1 MKSEKLITNS
11 TPPKGGWEVSLPLKG
26 AGGSLLL
33 IIMCL
38 LPLCVS
44 AQKKEN
50 ANSAISR
57 NLELFNDIYKQLDLF
72 YVDSL
77 NADTVIGWGI
87 RSMLQQVDPFTD
99 YYPDDDE
106 DLRQM
111 ATGKYAGIGS
121 VIRYHR
127 KEQRAVISE
136 PYEGTPS
143 QLAGIQAGDVI
154 LSIDGKDV
162 KGMGTP
168 KVSSM
173 LRGEAG
179 TTFEL
184 KVRRGQEEKSFLIT
198 RQMIQLPQ
206 VPYAGMLR
214 DGHTGYIFL
223 TGFTEG
229 ACREVREALEE
240 VRRQGAQ
247 RLVFDLRGNPGGAV
261 NEAVDIA
268 NLFLPKGKKVVY
280 TKGKMIQT
288 NREYYTAVEPV
299 DSIMPVVV
307 LVDGG
312 SASASEIVAGALQDF
327 DRAVIMGARTYGKGL
342 VQMMREV
349 PYHGTLKLTTSRY
362 YIPSGR
368 CIQAY
373 DYRHLNADGSAGIV
387 PDSLTKLFHTAGGRE
402 VRDGGG
408 IKPDVEVK
416 PDSLPTMISELVVSD
431 EFFDYVTHYCHTHPT
446 IPPVGEFRLS
456 DEDYA
461 AFADSIQAS
470 GFEAGKPAKDVLKVL
485 RDVIKREGYQE
496 ATKAELDALE
506 SKLTYDVRAD
516 LLRFRKEV
524 EPYLLDEIMSRYYYQ
539 KGSVQQQLI
548 DDPCIERALQ
558 VLDSS
563 SDYNAILG
571 K

>member
-1 MKSEKLITNS
+1 MKGIKTRRFLF
-11 TPPKGGWEVSLPLKG
+11 LPLRG
-26 AGGSLLL
+26 AGGALLY
-33 IIMCL
+33 IIMCM
-38 LPLCVS
+38 LPLCAA
-44 AQKKEN
+44 AQKKGN

-87 RSMLQQVDPFTD
+87 RSMLRQVDPFTD
-99 YYPDDDE
+99 YYPDDDD

-127 KEQRAVISE
+127 KEQRCVISE

-143 QLAGIQAGDVI
+143 QLAGVRAGDVI

-162 KGMGTP
+162 KGMLTP

-184 KVRRGQEEKSFLIT
+184 KVRRGEEEKSFLIT
-198 RQMIQLPQ
+198 RQMIQLPE
-206 VPYAGMLR
+206 VPYYGMLG
-214 DGHTGYIFL
+214 DGQTGYIYL

-229 ACREVREALEE
+229 ACREVRNALNDL
-240 VRRQGAQ
+240 RRQGARQ
-247 RLVFDLRGNPGGAV
+247 LVFDLRGNPGGAI

-280 TKGKMIQT
+280 TRGKMTRT
-288 NREYYTAVEPV
+288 NREYYTATEPM
-299 DSIMPVVV
+299 DSVMPLVV
-307 LVDGG
+307 LVDGA
-312 SASASEIVAGALQDF
+312 SASASEIVSGALQDF
-327 DRAVIMGARTYGKGL
+327 DRAVIMGTRTYGKGL
-342 VQMMREV
+342 VQMIREV
-349 PYHGTLKLTTSRY
+349 PYHGSLKITSSRY

-373 DYRHLNADGSAGIV
+373 DYRHLNADGSAGTV
-387 PDSLTKLFHTAGGRE
+387 PDSLTHVFHTAGGRE

-416 PDSLPTMISELVVSD
+416 PDSLPSMIYELVGSD
-431 EFFDYVTHYCHTHPT
+431 EFFDYVTSYCHAHPT
-446 IPPVGEFRLS
+446 IPPIGEFRLS

-470 GFEAGKPAKDVLKVL
+470 GFEAGKPCHEVLNVL
-485 RDVIKREGYQE
+485 RDVVRREGYQE
-496 ATKAELDALE
+496 AVQAELDALE
-506 SKLTYDVRAD
+506 VKLRSDVRAD
-516 LLRFRKEV
+516 LMRFRKEV
-524 EPYLLDEIMSRYYYQ
+524 EPYIMDEIAHRYYYQ
-539 KGSVQQQLI
+539 RGGVQQQLI

-558 VLDSS
+558 VL
-563 SDYNAILG
+563 SDKDEYKKILG

>member
-1 MKSEKLITNS
+1 MNKILF
-11 TPPKGGWEVSLPLKG
+11 
-26 AGGSLLL
+26 

-38 LPLCVS
+38 LPLCVA

-50 ANSAISR
+50 TNSAISR

-99 YYPDDDE
+99 YFPEDDE

-121 VIRYHR
+121 IIRYHR

-143 QLAGIQAGDVI
+143 QLAGVQAGDVI

-184 KVRRGQEEKSFLIT
+184 KVRRGLEEKSFLIT
-198 RQMIQLPQ
+198 RQMIQIPQ
-206 VPYAGMLR
+206 VPYAGMLS
-214 DGHTGYIFL
+214 DGETGYIFL

-240 VRRQGAQ
+240 VIRQGAK

-280 TKGKMIQT
+280 TKGKMTRT
-288 NREYYTAVEPV
+288 NREYYTATEPV
-299 DSIMPVVV
+299 DSIMPLVV

-312 SASASEIVAGALQDF
+312 SASASEIVSGALQDF
-327 DRAVIMGARTYGKGL
+327 DRAVIMGTRTYGKGL

-349 PYHGTLKLTTSRY
+349 PYHGTLKITTSRY

-387 PDSLTKLFHTAGGRE
+387 PDSLTKVFKTAGGRE

-408 IKPDVEVK
+408 IKPDIEVK

-431 EFFDYVTHYCHTHPT
+431 EFFDYVTHYCYEHPT

-456 DEDYA
+456 EEEYA
-461 AFADSIQAS
+461 AFADSIGAS

-506 SKLTYDVRAD
+506 AKLTYDVRAD

-524 EPYLLDEIMSRYYYQ
+524 EPYLCDEIVHRYYFQ
-539 KGSVQQQLI
+539 RGGVQQQLI
-548 DDPCIERALQ
+548 DDPCIEKALEILSFEDEYKK
-558 VLDSS
+558 VLTP
-563 SDYNAILG
+563 
-571 K
+571 

>member
-1 MKSEKLITNS
+1 MKGIKTRRFLF
-11 TPPKGGWEVSLPLKG
+11 LPLRG
-26 AGGSLLL
+26 VGGTLLY
-33 IIMCL
+33 IIMCM
-38 LPLCVS
+38 LPLCAA

-162 KGMGTP
+162 KGMLTP

-184 KVRRGQEEKSFLIT
+184 KVRRGEEEKSFLIT
-198 RQMIQLPQ
+198 RQTIQLPQ
-206 VPYAGMLR
+206 VPYFGMLG
-214 DGHTGYIFL
+214 DGQTGYIYL

-229 ACREVREALEE
+229 ACREVRDALDDL
-240 VRRQGAQ
+240 RRQGAN

-280 TKGKMIQT
+280 TRGKMSRT
-288 NREYYTAVEPV
+288 NREYYTATEPV
-299 DSIMPVVV
+299 DSMMPLVV
-307 LVDGG
+307 LVDGA
-312 SASASEIVAGALQDF
+312 SASASEIVSGALQDF

-349 PYHGTLKLTTSRY
+349 PYHGTLKITTSRY

-373 DYRHLNADGSAGIV
+373 DYRHLNADGSAGTV
-387 PDSLTKLFHTAGGRE
+387 PDSLTHLFHTAGGRE

-416 PDSLPTMISELVVSD
+416 PDSLPTMIYELVGSD
-431 EFFDYVTHYCHTHPT
+431 EFFDYVTSYCHAHPT
-446 IPPVGEFRLS
+446 LPPIGQFRLS

-470 GFEAGKPAKDVLKVL
+470 GFEAGKPCREVLGVL
-485 RDVIKREGYQE
+485 RDVVRREGYQE
-496 ATKAELDALE
+496 AVQAELNALE
-506 SKLTYDVRAD
+506 EKLKSDIRAD
-516 LLRFRKEV
+516 LMRFRREV
-524 EPYLLDEIMSRYYYQ
+524 EPYIMDELAHRYYYQ
-539 KGSVQQQLI
+539 RGGVQQQLI

-558 VLDSS
+558 VLSNES
-563 SDYNAILG
+563 EYNNILE

>member
-1 MKSEKLITNS
+1 MKTRFIYI
-11 TPPKGGWEVSLPLKG
+11 
-26 AGGSLLL
+26 LL
-33 IIMCL
+33 CL
-38 LPLCVS
+38 LPLCVA

-50 ANSAISR
+50 TNSAISR

-99 YYPDDDE
+99 YFPEDDE

-121 VIRYHR
+121 IIRYHR
-127 KEQRAVISE
+127 KDQRAVISE

-143 QLAGIQAGDVI
+143 QLAGVQAGDVI

-184 KVRRGQEEKSFLIT
+184 KVRRGLEEKSFLIT
-198 RQMIQLPQ
+198 RQMIQIPQ
-206 VPYAGMLR
+206 VPYAGMLS
-214 DGHTGYIFL
+214 DGETGYIFL

-229 ACREVREALEE
+229 ACREVREALVE
-240 VRRQGAQ
+240 VIRQGAK

-280 TKGKMIQT
+280 TKGKMTRT
-288 NREYYTAVEPV
+288 NREYYTATEPV
-299 DSIMPVVV
+299 DSIMPLVV

-312 SASASEIVAGALQDF
+312 SASASEIVSGALQDF
-327 DRAVIMGARTYGKGL
+327 DRAVIMGTRTYGKGL

-349 PYHGTLKLTTSRY
+349 PYHGTLKITTSRY

-387 PDSLTKLFHTAGGRE
+387 PDSLTKVFKTAGGRE

-408 IKPDVEVK
+408 IKPDIEVK

-431 EFFDYVTHYCHTHPT
+431 EFFDYVTHYCYEHPT

-456 DEDYA
+456 EEDYA
-461 AFADSIQAS
+461 AFADSIGAS

-506 SKLTYDVRAD
+506 AKLTYDVRAD

-524 EPYLLDEIMSRYYYQ
+524 EPYLCDEIVHRYYFQ
-539 KGSVQQQLI
+539 RGGVQQQLI
-548 DDPCIERALQ
+548 DDPCIEKALEILSSEDEYKK
-558 VLDSS
+558 VLTP
-563 SDYNAILG
+563 
-571 K
+571 

>member
-1 MKSEKLITNS
+1 
-11 TPPKGGWEVSLPLKG
+11 
-26 AGGSLLL
+26 
-33 IIMCL
+33 MCL
-38 LPLCVS
+38 LPLTLA

-50 ANSAISR
+50 PNSAISR

-77 NADTVIGWGI
+77 NADSVIGRGI
-87 RSMLQQVDPFTD
+87 RLMLQQIDPFTD
-99 YYPDDDE
+99 YFPEDDE

-143 QLAGIQAGDVI
+143 QLAGVKAGDVI

-162 KGMGTP
+162 KGMLTP

-184 KVRRGQEEKSFLIT
+184 KVRRGDEEKSFLIT
-198 RQMIQLPQ
+198 RQTIQLPQ
-206 VPYAGMLR
+206 VPYAGMLS
-214 DGHTGYIFL
+214 DGQTGYIYL
-223 TGFTEG
+223 TGFTDG
-229 ACREVREALEE
+229 ACREVRNALDD
-240 VRRQGAQ
+240 VRRQGAK

-280 TKGKMIQT
+280 TRGKMKRT
-288 NREYYTAVEPV
+288 DREYYTATEPV
-299 DSIMPVVV
+299 DSMMPLVV

-312 SASASEIVAGALQDF
+312 SASSSEIVAGALQDF
-327 DRAVIMGARTYGKGL
+327 DRAVIMGTKTYGKGL
-342 VQMMREV
+342 IQMVREV
-349 PYHGTLKLTTSRY
+349 PYRGSLKVTTSRY

-373 DYRHLNADGSAGIV
+373 DYRRLNADGSVGTI
-387 PDSLTKLFHTAGGRE
+387 PDSLTNIFHTAAGRE

-416 PDSLPTMISELVVSD
+416 PDSLPTMIYELVQSD
-431 EFFDYVTHYCHTHPT
+431 EFFDYVTHFCRTHPT
-446 IPPVGEFRLS
+446 IAPIGEFRFT

-461 AFADSIQAS
+461 AFADSIQSS
-470 GFEAGKPAKDVLKVL
+470 GFEAGKPAKQVLQVL

-496 ATKAELDALE
+496 ATSAELDALE
-506 SKLTYDVRAD
+506 AKLTYDVRAD
-516 LLRFRKEV
+516 LMRFRKEV
-524 EPYLLDEIMSRYYYQ
+524 EPFLCDELAHRYYYQ
-539 KGSVQQQLI
+539 KGGVQQQLVG
-548 DDPCIERALQ
+548 DPCVERALQ
-558 VLDSS
+558 VLSS
-563 SDYNAILG
+563 SDEYKKILTPPADSSVE
-571 K
+571 KKKSKKKKK

>member
-1 MKSEKLITNS
+1 ML
-11 TPPKGGWEVSLPLKG
+11 SLS
-26 AGGSLLL
+26 AT
-33 IIMCL
+33 
-38 LPLCVS
+38 

-50 ANSAISR
+50 PNSAISR

-99 YYPDDDE
+99 YFPDDDE
-106 DLRQM
+106 DLLQM

-143 QLAGIQAGDVI
+143 QLAGIQAGDII

-162 KGMGTP
+162 KGMLTP

-184 KVRRGQEEKSFLIT
+184 KVRRGQEQKSFLIT

-206 VPYAGMLR
+206 VPYSGMLS
-214 DGHTGYIFL
+214 DGKTGYIFL

-229 ACREVREALEE
+229 ACREVREALDD
-240 VRRQGAQ
+240 VLRQGAT

-280 TKGKMIQT
+280 TKGKMTRT
-288 NREYYTAVEPV
+288 NREYYTATEPV
-299 DSIMPVVV
+299 DSVMPLVV

-312 SASASEIVAGALQDF
+312 SASASEIVSGALQDF
-327 DRAVIMGARTYGKGL
+327 DRAVIMGTRTYGKGL
-342 VQMMREV
+342 VQMIREV
-349 PYHGTLKLTTSRY
+349 PYHGTLKMTTSRY

-387 PDSLTKLFHTAGGRE
+387 PDSLTRVFHTAGGRE

-416 PDSLPTMISELVVSD
+416 PDSLPTMIYELVASD
-431 EFFDYVTHYCHTHPT
+431 EFFDYVTHYCHKHPT

-456 DEDYA
+456 DEDYT
-461 AFADSIQAS
+461 AFVDSIQQG
-470 GFEAGKPAKDVLKVL
+470 GFEAGKPAKELLKVL

-496 ATKAELDALE
+496 ATKSELDALE
-506 SKLTYDVRAD
+506 AKLTYDVRSD

-524 EPYLLDEIMSRYYYQ
+524 EPYLLDEIVHRYYYQ
-539 KGSVQQQLI
+539 KGGVQQQLI

-558 VLDSS
+558 VFNSEEYESLLQTSPKKG
-563 SDYNAILG
+563 A
-571 K
+571 

>member
-1 MKSEKLITNS
+1 MKGIKTRRFLF
-11 TPPKGGWEVSLPLKG
+11 LPLRG
-26 AGGSLLL
+26 AGGTLLY
-33 IIMCL
+33 IIMCM
-38 LPLCVS
+38 LPLCAA

-162 KGMGTP
+162 KGMLTP

-184 KVRRGQEEKSFLIT
+184 KVRRGEEEKSFLIT
-198 RQMIQLPQ
+198 RQTIQLPQ
-206 VPYAGMLR
+206 VPYFGMLG
-214 DGHTGYIFL
+214 DGQTGYIYL

-229 ACREVREALEE
+229 ACREVRDALDDL
-240 VRRQGAQ
+240 RRQGAN

-280 TKGKMIQT
+280 TRGKMSRT
-288 NREYYTAVEPV
+288 NREYYTATEPV
-299 DSIMPVVV
+299 DSMMPLVV
-307 LVDGG
+307 LVDGA
-312 SASASEIVAGALQDF
+312 SASASEIVSGALQDF

-349 PYHGTLKLTTSRY
+349 PYHGTLKITTSRY

-373 DYRHLNADGSAGIV
+373 DYRHLNADGSAGTV
-387 PDSLTKLFHTAGGRE
+387 PDSLTHLFHTAGGRE

-416 PDSLPTMISELVVSD
+416 PDSLPTMIYELVGSD
-431 EFFDYVTHYCHTHPT
+431 EFFDYVTSYCYAHPT
-446 IPPVGEFRLS
+446 LPPIGQFRLS

-470 GFEAGKPAKDVLKVL
+470 GFEAGKPCREVLGVL
-485 RDVIKREGYQE
+485 RDVVRREGYQE
-496 ATKAELDALE
+496 AVQAELNALE
-506 SKLTYDVRAD
+506 EKLKSDIRAD
-516 LLRFRKEV
+516 LMRFRREV
-524 EPYLLDEIMSRYYYQ
+524 EPYIMDELAHRYYYQ
-539 KGSVQQQLI
+539 RGGVQQQLI

-558 VLDSS
+558 VLSNES
-563 SDYNAILG
+563 EYNNRLE

>member
-1 MKSEKLITNS
+1 
-11 TPPKGGWEVSLPLKG
+11 
-26 AGGSLLL
+26 
-33 IIMCL
+33 MCL
-38 LPLCVS
+38 LTFSLA

-50 ANSAISR
+50 SNSAISR

-87 RSMLQQVDPFTD
+87 RAMLQQVDPFTD
-99 YYPDDDE
+99 YFPEDNED

-127 KEQRAVISE
+127 KEQRTVISE

-143 QLAGIQAGDVI
+143 QLAGVKAGDVI

-162 KGMGTP
+162 KGMLTP

-184 KVRRGQEEKSFLIT
+184 KVRRADEEKSFLIT
-198 RQMIQLPQ
+198 RQVIQLPQ
-206 VPYAGMLR
+206 VPYAGMLN
-214 DGHTGYIFL
+214 DGQTGYIYL

-229 ACREVREALEE
+229 ACREVREAYSQL
-240 VRRQGAQ
+240 RRDGAK
-247 RLVFDLRGNPGGAV
+247 RLVLDLRGNPGGAV

-280 TKGKMIQT
+280 TKGKMTRT
-288 NREYYTAVEPV
+288 NREYYTATEPV
-299 DSIMPVVV
+299 DSVMPLVI
-307 LVDGG
+307 LVDGT

-327 DRAVIMGARTYGKGL
+327 DRAVVMGTRTYGKGM

-349 PYHGTLKLTTSRY
+349 PYRGVLKLTTSRY

-373 DYRHLNADGSAGIV
+373 DYRHLNPDGSAGTV
-387 PDSLTKLFHTAGGRE
+387 PDSLTNVFYTAGGRE

-408 IKPDVEVK
+408 IKPDIVVK
-416 PDSLPTMISELVVSD
+416 PDSLPSMIYELAQSD
-431 EFFDYVTHYCHTHPT
+431 EFFDYVTHFCRKHET

-456 DEDYA
+456 DEEYA
-461 AFADSIQAS
+461 AFADSIQTS
-470 GFEAGKPAKDVLKVL
+470 GFEAGKPAKQVLQVL
-485 RDVIKREGYQE
+485 RDVIKREGYQN
-496 ATKAELDALE
+496 ATSAELDALE
-506 SKLTYDVRAD
+506 AKLTYDVRSD
-516 LLRFRKEV
+516 LMRFRKEV
-524 EPYLLDEIMSRYYYQ
+524 EPILYDEIAHRYYYQ
-539 KGSVQQQLI
+539 RGGVQQQLVG
-548 DDPCIERALQ
+548 DPCVERALQ
-558 VLDSS
+558 VLS
-563 SDYNAILG
+563 SDVEYKSILG

>member
-1 MKSEKLITNS
+1 MDMKKVYIY
-11 TPPKGGWEVSLPLKG
+11 
-26 AGGSLLL
+26 

-38 LPLCVS
+38 LPLALA

-50 ANSAISR
+50 SNSAISR

-77 NADTVIGWGI
+77 NADSVIGRGI
-87 RSMLQQVDPFTD
+87 RLMLQQIDPFTD
-99 YYPDDDE
+99 YYPEDDE

-143 QLAGIQAGDVI
+143 QLAGVKAGDVI

-162 KGMGTP
+162 KGMLTP

-184 KVRRGQEEKSFLIT
+184 KVRRGEEEKSFLIT
-198 RQMIQLPQ
+198 RQTIQLPQ
-206 VPYAGMLR
+206 VPYFGMLS
-214 DGHTGYIFL
+214 DGQTGYIYL
-223 TGFTEG
+223 TGFTDG
-229 ACREVREALEE
+229 ACREVRNALDD
-240 VRRQGAQ
+240 VRQQGAK
-247 RLVFDLRGNPGGAV
+247 RLVLDLRGNPGGAV

-280 TKGKMIQT
+280 TRGKMKRT
-288 NREYYTAVEPV
+288 DREYYTATEPV
-299 DSIMPVVV
+299 DSLMPLIV

-312 SASASEIVAGALQDF
+312 SASSSEIVAGALQDF
-327 DRAVIMGARTYGKGL
+327 DRAVIMGAKTYGKGL
-342 VQMMREV
+342 IQMVREV
-349 PYHGTLKLTTSRY
+349 PYRGSLKVTTSRY

-373 DYRHLNADGSAGIV
+373 DYRRLNPDGSVGTI
-387 PDSLTKLFHTAGGRE
+387 PDSLTNVFHTAAGRE

-408 IKPDVEVK
+408 IKPDVEIK
-416 PDSLPTMISELVVSD
+416 PDSLPTMIYELVQSD
-431 EFFDYVTHYCHTHPT
+431 EFFDYVTHFCRTHPT
-446 IPPVGEFRLS
+446 IAPVGEFRFS

-461 AFADSIQAS
+461 AFVDSIQSS
-470 GFEAGKPAKDVLKVL
+470 GFEAGKPAKQVLQVL

-496 ATKAELDALE
+496 ATSAELDALE
-506 SKLTYDVRAD
+506 AKLAYDIRAD
-516 LLRFRKEV
+516 LMRFRKEI
-524 EPYLLDEIMSRYYYQ
+524 EPFLCDELAHRYYFQ
-539 KGSVQQQLI
+539 KGGVQQQLI
-548 DDPCIERALQ
+548 GDPCVERALQ
-558 VLDSS
+558 VLSS
-563 SDYNAILG
+563 PDEYKKILTPAA
-571 K
+571 KPSVDKKKSKKKKK

>member
-1 MKSEKLITNS
+1 MK
-11 TPPKGGWEVSLPLKG
+11 
-26 AGGSLLL
+26 SLLL
-33 IIMCL
+33 LIMCV
-38 LPLCVS
+38 LPLGLA
-44 AQKKEN
+44 AQKKGN

-87 RSMLQQVDPFTD
+87 RSMLRQVDPFTD
-99 YYPDDDE
+99 YYPDDDD

-127 KEQRAVISE
+127 KEQRCVISE

-143 QLAGIQAGDVI
+143 QQAGVRAGDVI

-162 KGMGTP
+162 KGMLTP

-184 KVRRGQEEKSFLIT
+184 KVRRGEEEKSFLIT
-198 RQMIQLPQ
+198 RQMIQLPE
-206 VPYAGMLR
+206 VPYYGMLG
-214 DGHTGYIFL
+214 DGQTGYIYL

-229 ACREVREALEE
+229 ACREVRNALNDL
-240 VRRQGAQ
+240 RRQGARQ
-247 RLVFDLRGNPGGAV
+247 LVFDLRGNPGGAI

-280 TKGKMIQT
+280 TRGKMTRT
-288 NREYYTAVEPV
+288 NREYYTATEPM
-299 DSIMPVVV
+299 DSVMPLVV
-307 LVDGG
+307 LVDGA
-312 SASASEIVAGALQDF
+312 SASASEIVSGALQDF
-327 DRAVIMGARTYGKGL
+327 DRAVIMGTRTYGKGL
-342 VQMMREV
+342 VQMIREV
-349 PYHGTLKLTTSRY
+349 PYHGSLKITSSRY

-373 DYRHLNADGSAGIV
+373 DYRHLNADGSAGTV
-387 PDSLTKLFHTAGGRE
+387 PDSLTHVFHTAGGRE

-416 PDSLPTMISELVVSD
+416 PDSLPSMIYELVGSD
-431 EFFDYVTHYCHTHPT
+431 EFFDYVTSYCHAHPT
-446 IPPVGEFRLS
+446 IPPIGEFRLS

-470 GFEAGKPAKDVLKVL
+470 GFEAGKPCHEVLNVL
-485 RDVIKREGYQE
+485 RDVVRREGYQE
-496 ATKAELDALE
+496 AVQAELDALE
-506 SKLTYDVRAD
+506 VKLRSDVRAD
-516 LLRFRKEV
+516 LMRFRKEV
-524 EPYLLDEIMSRYYYQ
+524 EPYIMDEIAHRYYYQ
-539 KGSVQQQLI
+539 RGGVQQQLI

-558 VLDSS
+558 VL
-563 SDYNAILG
+563 SDKDEYKKILG

>member
-1 MKSEKLITNS
+1 
-11 TPPKGGWEVSLPLKG
+11 
-26 AGGSLLL
+26 
-33 IIMCL
+33 MCL
-38 LPLCVS
+38 LPLALA

-50 ANSAISR
+50 SNSAISR

-77 NADTVIGWGI
+77 NADSVIGRGI
-87 RSMLQQVDPFTD
+87 RLMLQQIDPFTD
-99 YYPDDDE
+99 YYPEDDE

-143 QLAGIQAGDVI
+143 QLAGVKAGDVI

-162 KGMGTP
+162 KGMLTP

-184 KVRRGQEEKSFLIT
+184 KVRRGEEEKSFLIT
-198 RQMIQLPQ
+198 RQTIQLPQ
-206 VPYAGMLR
+206 VPYFGMLS
-214 DGHTGYIFL
+214 DGQTGYIYL
-223 TGFTEG
+223 TGFTDG
-229 ACREVREALEE
+229 ACREVRNALDD
-240 VRRQGAQ
+240 VRQQGAK
-247 RLVFDLRGNPGGAV
+247 RLVLDLRGNPGGAV

-280 TKGKMIQT
+280 TRGKMKRT
-288 NREYYTAVEPV
+288 DREYYTATEPV
-299 DSIMPVVV
+299 DSLMPLIV

-312 SASASEIVAGALQDF
+312 SASSSEIVAGALQDF
-327 DRAVIMGARTYGKGL
+327 DRAVIMGAKTYGKGL
-342 VQMMREV
+342 IQMVREV
-349 PYHGTLKLTTSRY
+349 PYRGSLKVTTSRY

-373 DYRHLNADGSAGIV
+373 DYRRLNPDGSVGTI
-387 PDSLTKLFHTAGGRE
+387 PDSLTNVFHTAAGRE

-408 IKPDVEVK
+408 IKPDVEIK
-416 PDSLPTMISELVVSD
+416 PDSLPTMIYELVQSD
-431 EFFDYVTHYCHTHPT
+431 EFFDYVTHFCRTHPT
-446 IPPVGEFRLS
+446 IAPVGEFRFS

-461 AFADSIQAS
+461 AFVDSIQSS
-470 GFEAGKPAKDVLKVL
+470 GFEAGKPAKQVLQVL

-496 ATKAELDALE
+496 ATSAELDALE
-506 SKLTYDVRAD
+506 AKLAYDIRAD
-516 LLRFRKEV
+516 LMRFRKEI
-524 EPYLLDEIMSRYYYQ
+524 EPFLCDELAHRYYFQ
-539 KGSVQQQLI
+539 KGGVQQQLVG
-548 DDPCIERALQ
+548 DPCVERALQ
-558 VLDSS
+558 VLSS
-563 SDYNAILG
+563 PDEYKKILTPAA
-571 K
+571 KPSVDKKKSKKKKK

>member
-1 MKSEKLITNS
+1 MKGIKTRRFLF
-11 TPPKGGWEVSLPLKG
+11 LPLRG
-26 AGGSLLL
+26 AGGALLY
-33 IIMCL
+33 IIMCM
-38 LPLCVS
+38 LPLCAA
-44 AQKKEN
+44 AQKKGN

-77 NADTVIGWGI
+77 NVDTVIGWGI
-87 RSMLQQVDPFTD
+87 RSMLRQVDPFTD
-99 YYPDDDE
+99 YYPDDDD

-127 KEQRAVISE
+127 KEQRCVISE

-143 QLAGIQAGDVI
+143 QLAGVRAGDVI

-162 KGMGTP
+162 KGMLTP

-184 KVRRGQEEKSFLIT
+184 KVRRGEEEKSFLIT
-198 RQMIQLPQ
+198 RQMIQLPE
-206 VPYAGMLR
+206 VPYYGMLG
-214 DGHTGYIFL
+214 DGQTGYIYL

-229 ACREVREALEE
+229 ACREVRNALNDL
-240 VRRQGAQ
+240 RRQGARQ
-247 RLVFDLRGNPGGAV
+247 LVFDLRGNPGGAI

-280 TKGKMIQT
+280 TRGKMTRT
-288 NREYYTAVEPV
+288 NREYYTATEPM
-299 DSIMPVVV
+299 DSVMPLVV
-307 LVDGG
+307 LVDGA
-312 SASASEIVAGALQDF
+312 SASASEIVSGALQDF
-327 DRAVIMGARTYGKGL
+327 DRAVIMGTRTYGKGL
-342 VQMMREV
+342 VQMIREV
-349 PYHGTLKLTTSRY
+349 PYHGSLKITSSRY

-373 DYRHLNADGSAGIV
+373 DYRHLNADGSAGTV
-387 PDSLTKLFHTAGGRE
+387 PDSLTHVFHTAGGRE

-416 PDSLPTMISELVVSD
+416 PDSLPSMIYELVGSD
-431 EFFDYVTHYCHTHPT
+431 EFFDYVTSYCHAHPT
-446 IPPVGEFRLS
+446 IPPIGEFRLS

-470 GFEAGKPAKDVLKVL
+470 GFEAGKPCHEVLNVL
-485 RDVIKREGYQE
+485 RDVVRREGYQE
-496 ATKAELDALE
+496 AVQAELDALE
-506 SKLTYDVRAD
+506 VKLRSDVRAD
-516 LLRFRKEV
+516 LMRFRKEV
-524 EPYLLDEIMSRYYYQ
+524 EPYIMDEIAHRYYYQ
-539 KGSVQQQLI
+539 RGGVQQQLI

-558 VLDSS
+558 VL
-563 SDYNAILG
+563 SDKDEYKKILG

>member
-1 MKSEKLITNS
+1 MKGIKTRRFLF
-11 TPPKGGWEVSLPLKG
+11 LPLRG
-26 AGGSLLL
+26 AGGALLY
-33 IIMCL
+33 IIMCV
-38 LPLCVS
+38 LPLGLA
-44 AQKKEN
+44 AQKKGN

-87 RSMLQQVDPFTD
+87 RSMLRQVDPFTD
-99 YYPDDDE
+99 YYPDDDD

-127 KEQRAVISE
+127 KEQRCVISE

-143 QLAGIQAGDVI
+143 QQAGVRAGDVI

-162 KGMGTP
+162 KGMLTP

-184 KVRRGQEEKSFLIT
+184 KVRRGEEEKSFLIT
-198 RQMIQLPQ
+198 RQMIQLPE
-206 VPYAGMLR
+206 VPYYGMLG
-214 DGHTGYIFL
+214 DGQTGYIYL

-229 ACREVREALEE
+229 ACREVRNALNDL
-240 VRRQGAQ
+240 RRQGARQ
-247 RLVFDLRGNPGGAV
+247 LVFDLRGNPGGAI

-280 TKGKMIQT
+280 TRGKMTRT
-288 NREYYTAVEPV
+288 NREYYTATEPM
-299 DSIMPVVV
+299 DSVMPLVV
-307 LVDGG
+307 LVDGA
-312 SASASEIVAGALQDF
+312 SASASEIVSGALQDF
-327 DRAVIMGARTYGKGL
+327 DRAVIMGTRTYGKGL
-342 VQMMREV
+342 VQMIREV
-349 PYHGTLKLTTSRY
+349 PYHGSLKITSSRY

-373 DYRHLNADGSAGIV
+373 DYRHLNADGSAGTV
-387 PDSLTKLFHTAGGRE
+387 PDSLTHVFHTAGGRE

-416 PDSLPTMISELVVSD
+416 PDSLPSMIYELVGSD
-431 EFFDYVTHYCHTHPT
+431 EFFDYVTSYCHAHPT
-446 IPPVGEFRLS
+446 IPPIGEFRLS

-470 GFEAGKPAKDVLKVL
+470 GFEAGKPCHEVLNVL
-485 RDVIKREGYQE
+485 RDVVRREGYQE
-496 ATKAELDALE
+496 AVQAELDALE
-506 SKLTYDVRAD
+506 VKLRSDVRAD
-516 LLRFRKEV
+516 LMRFRKEV
-524 EPYLLDEIMSRYYYQ
+524 EPYIMDEIAHRYYYQ
-539 KGSVQQQLI
+539 RGGVQQQLI

-558 VLDSS
+558 VL
-563 SDYNAILG
+563 SDKDEYKKILG

>member
-1 MKSEKLITNS
+1 MKRVYIY
-11 TPPKGGWEVSLPLKG
+11 
-26 AGGSLLL
+26 

-38 LPLCVS
+38 LPLGAV

-50 ANSAISR
+50 TNSAISR

-106 DLRQM
+106 ELRQM

-121 VIRYHR
+121 IIRYSR

-143 QLAGIQAGDVI
+143 QLAGVRAGDVI

-168 KVSSM
+168 KVSGM

-184 KVRRGQEEKSFLIT
+184 KVRRGREEKTFLIT

-206 VPYAGMLR
+206 VPYSGMLS
-214 DGHTGYIFL
+214 DGQTGYIFL

-229 ACREVREALEE
+229 ACREVRDALEE
-240 VRRQGAQ
+240 VRRQGAK
-247 RLVFDLRGNPGGAV
+247 RLVLDLRGNPGGAV

-280 TKGKMIQT
+280 TKGKMART
-288 NREYYTAVEPV
+288 NREYYTATEPV
-299 DSIMPVVV
+299 DSLMPLVV

-312 SASASEIVAGALQDF
+312 SASASEIVSGALQDF
-327 DRAVIMGARTYGKGL
+327 DRAVIMGTRTYGKGL
-342 VQMMREV
+342 VQMMREL
-349 PYHGTLKLTTSRY
+349 PFHGTLKLTTSRY

-373 DYRHLNADGSAGIV
+373 DYRHLNADGSAGVV
-387 PDSLTKLFHTAGGRE
+387 PDSLTKVFHTAGGRE

-416 PDSLPTMISELVVSD
+416 PDSLPTIVSELVSSD
-431 EFFDYVTHYCHTHPT
+431 EFFDCVTNFCLAHPT

-461 AFADSIQAS
+461 AFADSIGAS
-470 GFEAGKPAKDVLKVL
+470 GFEAGKPAKELLKVL
-485 RDVIKREGYQE
+485 RDVIRREGYQE
-496 ATKAELDALE
+496 ATRAELDALE
-506 SKLTYDVRAD
+506 AKLTYDVRAD
-516 LLRFRKEV
+516 LMRFRKEV
-524 EPYLLDEIMSRYYYQ
+524 EPYLYDEIVHRYYYQ
-539 KGSVQQQLI
+539 KGGVQQQLL

-558 VLDSS
+558 VL
-563 SDYNAILG
+563 SDKDKYKKILG

>member
-1 MKSEKLITNS
+1 MKGIKTRRFLF
-11 TPPKGGWEVSLPLKG
+11 LPLRG
-26 AGGSLLL
+26 AGGTLLY
-33 IIMCL
+33 IIMCM
-38 LPLCVS
+38 LPLCAA

-162 KGMGTP
+162 KGMLTP

-184 KVRRGQEEKSFLIT
+184 KVRRGEEEKSFLIT
-198 RQMIQLPQ
+198 RQTIQLPQ
-206 VPYAGMLR
+206 VPYFGMLG
-214 DGHTGYIFL
+214 DGQTGYIYL

-229 ACREVREALEE
+229 ACREVRDALDDL
-240 VRRQGAQ
+240 RRQGAK

-280 TKGKMIQT
+280 TRGKMSRT
-288 NREYYTAVEPV
+288 NREYYTATEPV
-299 DSIMPVVV
+299 DSMMPLVV
-307 LVDGG
+307 LVDGA
-312 SASASEIVAGALQDF
+312 SASASEIVSGALQDF

-349 PYHGTLKLTTSRY
+349 PYHGTLKITTSRY

-373 DYRHLNADGSAGIV
+373 DYRHLNADGSAGTV
-387 PDSLTKLFHTAGGRE
+387 PDSLTHLFHTAGGRE

-416 PDSLPTMISELVVSD
+416 PDSLPTMIYELVGSD
-431 EFFDYVTHYCHTHPT
+431 EFFDYVTSYCHAHPT
-446 IPPVGEFRLS
+446 LPPIGQFRLS

-470 GFEAGKPAKDVLKVL
+470 GFEAGKPCREVLGVL
-485 RDVIKREGYQE
+485 RDVVRREGYQE
-496 ATKAELDALE
+496 AVQAELNALE
-506 SKLTYDVRAD
+506 EKLKSDIRAD
-516 LLRFRKEV
+516 LMRFRREV
-524 EPYLLDEIMSRYYYQ
+524 EPYIMDELAHRYYYQ
-539 KGSVQQQLI
+539 RGGVQQQLI

-558 VLDSS
+558 VLSNES
-563 SDYNAILG
+563 EYNNILG

>member
-1 MKSEKLITNS
+1 
-11 TPPKGGWEVSLPLKG
+11 
-26 AGGSLLL
+26 
-33 IIMCL
+33 MCL
-38 LPLCVS
+38 LPLCVA

-99 YYPDDDE
+99 YFPDDDE

-121 VIRYHR
+121 IIRYHR

-143 QLAGIQAGDVI
+143 QLAGVQAGDVI

-162 KGMGTP
+162 KGMLTP

-198 RQMIQLPQ
+198 RQMIQIPQ
-206 VPYAGMLR
+206 VPYAGMLS
-214 DGHTGYIFL
+214 DGETGYIFL
-223 TGFTEG
+223 TGFTDG

-240 VRRQGAQ
+240 VRRQGAK

-280 TKGKMIQT
+280 TKGKMTRT
-288 NREYYTAVEPV
+288 NREYYTATEPV
-299 DSIMPVVV
+299 DSLMPLVV

-312 SASASEIVAGALQDF
+312 SASASEIVSGALQDF
-327 DRAVIMGARTYGKGL
+327 DRAVIMGTRTYGKGL

-349 PYHGTLKLTTSRY
+349 PYHGTLKITTSRY

-387 PDSLTKLFHTAGGRE
+387 PDSLTKVFHTAEGRE

-431 EFFDYVTHYCHTHPT
+431 EFFDYVTHFCYAHPT

-461 AFADSIQAS
+461 AFADSIGAS
-470 GFEAGKPAKDVLKVL
+470 GFEAGKPAKDLLKVL
-485 RDVIKREGYQE
+485 RGVIKREGYQE
-496 ATKAELDALE
+496 ATQAELDALE
-506 SKLTYDVRAD
+506 AKLTYDVRAD

-524 EPYLLDEIMSRYYYQ
+524 EPYLCDEIVHRYYYQ
-539 KGSVQQQLI
+539 KGGVQQQLI
-548 DDPCIERALQ
+548 DDPCIKRALE
-558 VLDSS
+558 VLSS
-563 SDYNAILG
+563 ENEYKKILG

>member
-1 MKSEKLITNS
+1 MC
-11 TPPKGGWEVSLPLKG
+11 VLPLG
-26 AGGSLLL
+26 LA
-33 IIMCL
+33 
-38 LPLCVS
+38 
-44 AQKKEN
+44 AQKKGN

-87 RSMLQQVDPFTD
+87 RSMLRQVDPFTD
-99 YYPDDDE
+99 YYPDDDD

-127 KEQRAVISE
+127 KEQRCVISE

-143 QLAGIQAGDVI
+143 QLAGVRAGDVI

-162 KGMGTP
+162 KGMLTP

-184 KVRRGQEEKSFLIT
+184 KVRRGEEEKSFLIT
-198 RQMIQLPQ
+198 RQMIQLPE
-206 VPYAGMLR
+206 VPYYGMLG
-214 DGHTGYIFL
+214 DGQTGYIYL
-223 TGFTEG
+223 TRFTEG
-229 ACREVREALEE
+229 ACREGRTALNDL
-240 VRRQGAQ
+240 RRQGARQ
-247 RLVFDLRGNPGGAV
+247 LVFDLRGNPGGAI

-280 TKGKMIQT
+280 TRGKMTRT
-288 NREYYTAVEPV
+288 NREYYTATEPM
-299 DSIMPVVV
+299 DSVMPLVV
-307 LVDGG
+307 LVDGA
-312 SASASEIVAGALQDF
+312 SASASEIVSGALQDF
-327 DRAVIMGARTYGKGL
+327 DRAVIMGTRTYGKGL
-342 VQMMREV
+342 VQMIREV
-349 PYHGTLKLTTSRY
+349 PYHGSLKITSSRY

-373 DYRHLNADGSAGIV
+373 DYRHLNADGSAGTV
-387 PDSLTKLFHTAGGRE
+387 PDSLTHVFHTAGGRE

-416 PDSLPTMISELVVSD
+416 PDSLPSMIYELVGSD
-431 EFFDYVTHYCHTHPT
+431 EFFDYVTSYCHAHPT
-446 IPPVGEFRLS
+446 IPPIGEFRLS

-470 GFEAGKPAKDVLKVL
+470 GFEAGKPCHEVLNVL
-485 RDVIKREGYQE
+485 RDVVRREGYQE
-496 ATKAELDALE
+496 AVQAELDALE
-506 SKLTYDVRAD
+506 VKLRSDVRAD
-516 LLRFRKEV
+516 LMRFRKEV
-524 EPYLLDEIMSRYYYQ
+524 EPYIMDEIAHRYYYQ
-539 KGSVQQQLI
+539 RGGVQQQLI

-558 VLDSS
+558 VL
-563 SDYNAILG
+563 SDKDEYKKILG

>member
-1 MKSEKLITNS
+1 MKGIKTRRFLF
-11 TPPKGGWEVSLPLKG
+11 LPLRG
-26 AGGSLLL
+26 AGGALLY
-33 IIMCL
+33 ITMCM
-38 LPLCVS
+38 LPLCAA
-44 AQKKEN
+44 AQKKGN

-87 RSMLQQVDPFTD
+87 RSMLRQVDPFTD
-99 YYPDDDE
+99 YYPDDDD

-127 KEQRAVISE
+127 KEQRCVISE

-143 QLAGIQAGDVI
+143 QLAGVRAGDVI

-162 KGMGTP
+162 KGMLTP

-184 KVRRGQEEKSFLIT
+184 KVRRGEEEKSFLIT
-198 RQMIQLPQ
+198 RQMIQLPE
-206 VPYAGMLR
+206 VPYYGMLG
-214 DGHTGYIFL
+214 DGQTGYIYL

-229 ACREVREALEE
+229 ACREVRNALNDL
-240 VRRQGAQ
+240 RRQGARQ
-247 RLVFDLRGNPGGAV
+247 LVFDLRGNPGGAI

-280 TKGKMIQT
+280 TRGKMTRT
-288 NREYYTAVEPV
+288 NREYYTATEPM
-299 DSIMPVVV
+299 DSVMPLVV
-307 LVDGG
+307 LVDGA
-312 SASASEIVAGALQDF
+312 SASASEIVSGALQDF
-327 DRAVIMGARTYGKGL
+327 DRAVIMGTRTYGKGL
-342 VQMMREV
+342 VQMIREV
-349 PYHGTLKLTTSRY
+349 PYHGSLKITSSRY

-373 DYRHLNADGSAGIV
+373 DYRHLNADGSAGTV
-387 PDSLTKLFHTAGGRE
+387 PDSLTHVFHTAGGRE

-416 PDSLPTMISELVVSD
+416 PDSLPSMIYELVGSD
-431 EFFDYVTHYCHTHPT
+431 EFFDYVTSYCHAHPT
-446 IPPVGEFRLS
+446 IPPIGEFRLS

-470 GFEAGKPAKDVLKVL
+470 GFEAGKPCHEVLNVL
-485 RDVIKREGYQE
+485 RDVVRREGYQE
-496 ATKAELDALE
+496 AVQAELDALE
-506 SKLTYDVRAD
+506 VKLRSDVRAD
-516 LLRFRKEV
+516 LMRFRKEV
-524 EPYLLDEIMSRYYYQ
+524 EPYIMDEIAHRYYYQ
-539 KGSVQQQLI
+539 RGGVQQQLI

-558 VLDSS
+558 VL
-563 SDYNAILG
+563 SDKDEYKKILG

>member
-1 MKSEKLITNS
+1 MDMKKVYIY
-11 TPPKGGWEVSLPLKG
+11 
-26 AGGSLLL
+26 

-38 LPLCVS
+38 LPLALA

-50 ANSAISR
+50 SNSAISR

-77 NADTVIGWGI
+77 NADSVIGRGI
-87 RSMLQQVDPFTD
+87 RLMLQQIDPFTD
-99 YYPDDDE
+99 YYPEDDE

-143 QLAGIQAGDVI
+143 QLAGVKAGDVI

-162 KGMGTP
+162 KGMLTP

-184 KVRRGQEEKSFLIT
+184 KVRRGEEVKSFLIT
-198 RQMIQLPQ
+198 RQTIQLPQ
-206 VPYAGMLR
+206 VPYFGMLS
-214 DGHTGYIFL
+214 DGQTGYIYL
-223 TGFTEG
+223 TGFTDG
-229 ACREVREALEE
+229 ACREVRNALDD
-240 VRRQGAQ
+240 VRQQGAK
-247 RLVFDLRGNPGGAV
+247 RLVLDLRGNPGGAV

-280 TKGKMIQT
+280 TRGKMKRT
-288 NREYYTAVEPV
+288 DREYYTATEPV
-299 DSIMPVVV
+299 DSLMPLIV

-312 SASASEIVAGALQDF
+312 SASSSEIVAGALQDF
-327 DRAVIMGARTYGKGL
+327 DRAVIMGAKTYGKGL
-342 VQMMREV
+342 IQMVREV
-349 PYHGTLKLTTSRY
+349 PYRGSLKVTTSRY

-373 DYRHLNADGSAGIV
+373 DYRRLNPDGSVGTI
-387 PDSLTKLFHTAGGRE
+387 PDSLTNVFHTAAGRE

-416 PDSLPTMISELVVSD
+416 PDSLPTMIYELVQSD
-431 EFFDYVTHYCHTHPT
+431 EFFDYVTHFCRTHPT
-446 IPPVGEFRLS
+446 IAPVGEFRFS

-461 AFADSIQAS
+461 AFVDSIQSS
-470 GFEAGKPAKDVLKVL
+470 GFEAGKPAKQVLQVL

-496 ATKAELDALE
+496 ATSAELDALE
-506 SKLTYDVRAD
+506 AKLAYDIRAD
-516 LLRFRKEV
+516 LMRFRKEI
-524 EPYLLDEIMSRYYYQ
+524 EPFLCDELAHRYYFQ
-539 KGSVQQQLI
+539 KGGVQQQLVG
-548 DDPCIERALQ
+548 DPCVERALQ
-558 VLDSS
+558 VLSS
-563 SDYNAILG
+563 PDEYKKILTPAA
-571 K
+571 KPSVDKKKSKKKKK

>member
-1 MKSEKLITNS
+1 MKRVYIY
-11 TPPKGGWEVSLPLKG
+11 
-26 AGGSLLL
+26 

-38 LPLCVS
+38 LPLGAV

-50 ANSAISR
+50 TNSAISR

-106 DLRQM
+106 ELRQM

-121 VIRYHR
+121 IIRYSR

-143 QLAGIQAGDVI
+143 QLAGVRAGDVI

-168 KVSSM
+168 KVSGM

-184 KVRRGQEEKSFLIT
+184 KVRRGREEKTFLIT

-206 VPYAGMLR
+206 VPYSGMLS
-214 DGHTGYIFL
+214 DGQTGYIFL

-229 ACREVREALEE
+229 ACREVRDALEE
-240 VRRQGAQ
+240 VRRQGAK
-247 RLVFDLRGNPGGAV
+247 RLVLDLRGNPGGAV

-280 TKGKMIQT
+280 TKGKMART
-288 NREYYTAVEPV
+288 NREYYTATEPV
-299 DSIMPVVV
+299 DSLMPLVV

-312 SASASEIVAGALQDF
+312 SASASEIVSGALQDF
-327 DRAVIMGARTYGKGL
+327 DRAVIMGTRTYGKGL
-342 VQMMREV
+342 VQMMREL
-349 PYHGTLKLTTSRY
+349 PFHGTLKLTTSRY

-373 DYRHLNADGSAGIV
+373 DYRHLNADGSAGVV
-387 PDSLTKLFHTAGGRE
+387 PDSLTKVFHTAGGRE

-416 PDSLPTMISELVVSD
+416 PDSLPTIVSELVSSD
-431 EFFDYVTHYCHTHPT
+431 EFFDCVTNFCLAHPT

-461 AFADSIQAS
+461 AFADSIGAS
-470 GFEAGKPAKDVLKVL
+470 GFEAGKPAKELLKVL
-485 RDVIKREGYQE
+485 RDVIRREGYQE
-496 ATKAELDALE
+496 ATRAELDTLE
-506 SKLTYDVRAD
+506 AKLTYDVRAD
-516 LLRFRKEV
+516 LMRFRKEV
-524 EPYLLDEIMSRYYYQ
+524 EPYLYDEIVHRYYYQ
-539 KGSVQQQLI
+539 KGGVQQQLL

-558 VLDSS
+558 VL
-563 SDYNAILG
+563 SDKDKYKKILG
-571 K
+571 R

>member
-1 MKSEKLITNS
+1 MDMKKVYIY
-11 TPPKGGWEVSLPLKG
+11 
-26 AGGSLLL
+26 

-38 LPLCVS
+38 LPLALA

-50 ANSAISR
+50 SNSAISR

-77 NADTVIGWGI
+77 NADSVIGRGI
-87 RSMLQQVDPFTD
+87 RLMLQQIDPFTD
-99 YYPDDDE
+99 YYPEDDE

-143 QLAGIQAGDVI
+143 QLAGVKAGDVI

-162 KGMGTP
+162 KGMLTP

-184 KVRRGQEEKSFLIT
+184 KVRRGEEEKSFLIT
-198 RQMIQLPQ
+198 RQTIQLPQ
-206 VPYAGMLR
+206 VPYFGMLS
-214 DGHTGYIFL
+214 DGQTGYIYL
-223 TGFTEG
+223 TGFTDG
-229 ACREVREALEE
+229 ACREVRNALDD
-240 VRRQGAQ
+240 VRQQGAR
-247 RLVFDLRGNPGGAV
+247 RLVLDLRGNPGGAV

-280 TKGKMIQT
+280 TRGKMKRT
-288 NREYYTAVEPV
+288 DREYYTATEPV
-299 DSIMPVVV
+299 DSLMPLVV

-312 SASASEIVAGALQDF
+312 SASSSEIVAGALQDF
-327 DRAVIMGARTYGKGL
+327 DRAVIMGAKTYGKGL
-342 VQMMREV
+342 IQMVREV
-349 PYHGTLKLTTSRY
+349 PYRGSLKVTTSRY

-373 DYRHLNADGSAGIV
+373 DYRRLNPDGSVGTI
-387 PDSLTKLFHTAGGRE
+387 PDSLTNVFHTAAGRE

-416 PDSLPTMISELVVSD
+416 PDSLPTMIYELVQSD
-431 EFFDYVTHYCHTHPT
+431 EFFDYVTHFCRTHPT
-446 IPPVGEFRLS
+446 IAPIGEFRFS

-461 AFADSIQAS
+461 AFVDSIQSS
-470 GFEAGKPAKDVLKVL
+470 GFEAGKPAKQVLQVL

-496 ATKAELDALE
+496 ATSAELDALE
-506 SKLTYDVRAD
+506 AKLAYDIRAD
-516 LLRFRKEV
+516 LMRFRKEI
-524 EPYLLDEIMSRYYYQ
+524 EPFLCDELAHRYYFQ
-539 KGSVQQQLI
+539 KGGVQQQLVG
-548 DDPCIERALQ
+548 DPCVARALQ
-558 VLDSS
+558 VLSS
-563 SDYNAILG
+563 PDEYKKILTPAV
-571 K
+571 KPSVDKKKSKKKKK

>member
-1 MKSEKLITNS
+1 MKRVYIY
-11 TPPKGGWEVSLPLKG
+11 
-26 AGGSLLL
+26 

-38 LPLCVS
+38 LPLGAL

-50 ANSAISR
+50 TNSAISR

-106 DLRQM
+106 ELRQM

-121 VIRYHR
+121 IIRYSR

-143 QLAGIQAGDVI
+143 QLAGVRAGDVI

-168 KVSSM
+168 KVSGM

-184 KVRRGQEEKSFLIT
+184 KVRRGREEKTFLIT

-206 VPYAGMLR
+206 VPYSGMLS
-214 DGHTGYIFL
+214 DGQTGYIFL

-229 ACREVREALEE
+229 ACREVRDALEE
-240 VRRQGAQ
+240 VRRQGAK
-247 RLVFDLRGNPGGAV
+247 RLVLDLRGNPGGAV

-280 TKGKMIQT
+280 TKGKMART
-288 NREYYTAVEPV
+288 NREYYTATEPV
-299 DSIMPVVV
+299 DSLMPLVV

-312 SASASEIVAGALQDF
+312 SASASEIVSGALQDF
-327 DRAVIMGARTYGKGL
+327 DRAVIMGTRTYGKGL
-342 VQMMREV
+342 VQMMREL
-349 PYHGTLKLTTSRY
+349 PFHGTLKLTTSRY

-373 DYRHLNADGSAGIV
+373 DYRHLNADGSAGVV
-387 PDSLTKLFHTAGGRE
+387 PDSLTKVFHTAGGRE

-416 PDSLPTMISELVVSD
+416 PDSLPTIVSELVSSD
-431 EFFDYVTHYCHTHPT
+431 EFFDCVTNFCLAHPT

-461 AFADSIQAS
+461 AFADSIGAS
-470 GFEAGKPAKDVLKVL
+470 GFEAGKPAKELLKVL
-485 RDVIKREGYQE
+485 RDVIRREGYLE
-496 ATKAELDALE
+496 ATRAELDALE
-506 SKLTYDVRAD
+506 AKLTYDVRAD
-516 LLRFRKEV
+516 LMRFRKEV
-524 EPYLLDEIMSRYYYQ
+524 EPYLYDEIVHRYYYQ
-539 KGSVQQQLI
+539 KGGVQQQLL

-558 VLDSS
+558 VL
-563 SDYNAILG
+563 SDKDEYKKILG

>member
-1 MKSEKLITNS
+1 MKRVYIY
-11 TPPKGGWEVSLPLKG
+11 
-26 AGGSLLL
+26 

-38 LPLCVS
+38 LPLGAL

-50 ANSAISR
+50 TNSAISR

-106 DLRQM
+106 ELRQM

-121 VIRYHR
+121 IIRYSR

-143 QLAGIQAGDVI
+143 QLAGVRAGDVI

-168 KVSSM
+168 KVSGM

-184 KVRRGQEEKSFLIT
+184 KVRRGREEKTFLIT

-206 VPYAGMLR
+206 VPYSGMLS
-214 DGHTGYIFL
+214 DGQTGYIFL

-229 ACREVREALEE
+229 ACREVRDALEE
-240 VRRQGAQ
+240 VRRQGAK
-247 RLVFDLRGNPGGAV
+247 RLVLDLRGNPGGAV

-280 TKGKMIQT
+280 TKGKMART
-288 NREYYTAVEPV
+288 NREYYTATEPV
-299 DSIMPVVV
+299 DSLMPLVV

-312 SASASEIVAGALQDF
+312 SASASEIVSGALQDF
-327 DRAVIMGARTYGKGL
+327 DRAVIMGTRTYGKGL
-342 VQMMREV
+342 VQMMREL
-349 PYHGTLKLTTSRY
+349 PFHGTLKLTTSRY

-373 DYRHLNADGSAGIV
+373 DYRHLNADGSAGVV
-387 PDSLTKLFHTAGGRE
+387 PDSLTKVFHTAGGRE

-416 PDSLPTMISELVVSD
+416 PDSLPTIVSELVSSD
-431 EFFDYVTHYCHTHPT
+431 EFFDCVTNFCLAHPT

-461 AFADSIQAS
+461 AFADSIGAS
-470 GFEAGKPAKDVLKVL
+470 GFEAGKPAKELLKVL
-485 RDVIKREGYQE
+485 RDVIRREGYLE
-496 ATKAELDALE
+496 ATRAELDALE
-506 SKLTYDVRAD
+506 AKLTYDVRAD
-516 LLRFRKEV
+516 LMRFRKEV
-524 EPYLLDEIMSRYYYQ
+524 EPYLYDEIVHRYYYQ
-539 KGSVQQQLI
+539 KGGVQQQLL

-558 VLDSS
+558 VL
-563 SDYNAILG
+563 SDKDKYKKILG
-571 K
+571 R

>member
-1 MKSEKLITNS
+1 MKRVYIY
-11 TPPKGGWEVSLPLKG
+11 
-26 AGGSLLL
+26 

-38 LPLCVS
+38 LPLGAL

-50 ANSAISR
+50 TNSAISR

-106 DLRQM
+106 ELRQM

-121 VIRYHR
+121 IIRYSR

-143 QLAGIQAGDVI
+143 QLAGVRAGDVI

-168 KVSSM
+168 KVSGM

-184 KVRRGQEEKSFLIT
+184 KVRRGREEKTFLIT

-206 VPYAGMLR
+206 VPYSGMLS
-214 DGHTGYIFL
+214 DGQTGYIFL

-229 ACREVREALEE
+229 ACREVRDALEE
-240 VRRQGAQ
+240 VRRQGAK
-247 RLVFDLRGNPGGAV
+247 RLVLDLRGNPGGAV

-280 TKGKMIQT
+280 TKGKMART
-288 NREYYTAVEPV
+288 NREYYTATEPV
-299 DSIMPVVV
+299 DSLMPLVV

-312 SASASEIVAGALQDF
+312 SASASEIVSGALQDF
-327 DRAVIMGARTYGKGL
+327 DRAVIMGTRTYGKGL
-342 VQMMREV
+342 VQMMREL
-349 PYHGTLKLTTSRY
+349 PFHGTLKLTTSRY

-373 DYRHLNADGSAGIV
+373 DYRHLNADGSAGVV
-387 PDSLTKLFHTAGGRE
+387 PDSLTKVFHTAGGRE

-416 PDSLPTMISELVVSD
+416 PDSLPTIVSELVSSD
-431 EFFDYVTHYCHTHPT
+431 EFFDCVTNFCLAHPT

-461 AFADSIQAS
+461 AFADSIGAS
-470 GFEAGKPAKDVLKVL
+470 GFEAGKPAKELLKVL
-485 RDVIKREGYQE
+485 RDVIRREGYLE
-496 ATKAELDALE
+496 ATRAELDALE
-506 SKLTYDVRAD
+506 AKLTYDVRAD
-516 LLRFRKEV
+516 LMRFRKEV
-524 EPYLLDEIMSRYYYQ
+524 EPYLYDEIVHRYYYQ
-539 KGSVQQQLI
+539 KGGAQQQLL

-558 VLDSS
+558 VL
-563 SDYNAILG
+563 SDKDEYKKILG

>member
-1 MKSEKLITNS
+1 MLNRMDMKKVYIY
-11 TPPKGGWEVSLPLKG
+11 
-26 AGGSLLL
+26 

-38 LPLCVS
+38 LPLALA

-50 ANSAISR
+50 SNSAISR

-77 NADTVIGWGI
+77 NADSVIGRGI
-87 RSMLQQVDPFTD
+87 RLMLQQIDPFTD
-99 YYPDDDE
+99 YYPEDDE

-143 QLAGIQAGDVI
+143 QLTGVKAGDVI

-162 KGMGTP
+162 KGMLTP

-184 KVRRGQEEKSFLIT
+184 KVRRGEEEKSFLIT
-198 RQMIQLPQ
+198 RQTIQLPQ
-206 VPYAGMLR
+206 VPYFGMLS
-214 DGHTGYIFL
+214 DGQTGYIYL
-223 TGFTEG
+223 TGFTDG
-229 ACREVREALEE
+229 ACREVRNALDD
-240 VRRQGAQ
+240 VRQQGAK
-247 RLVFDLRGNPGGAV
+247 RLVLDLRGNPGGAV

-280 TKGKMIQT
+280 TRGKMKRT
-288 NREYYTAVEPV
+288 DREYYTATEPV
-299 DSIMPVVV
+299 DSLMPLVV

-312 SASASEIVAGALQDF
+312 SASSSEIVAGALQDF
-327 DRAVIMGARTYGKGL
+327 DRAVIMGAKTYGKGL
-342 VQMMREV
+342 IQMVREV
-349 PYHGTLKLTTSRY
+349 PYRGSLKVTTSRY

-373 DYRHLNADGSAGIV
+373 DYRRLNPDGSVGTI
-387 PDSLTKLFHTAGGRE
+387 PDSLTNVFHTAAGRE

-416 PDSLPTMISELVVSD
+416 PDSLPTMIYELVQSD
-431 EFFDYVTHYCHTHPT
+431 EFFDYVTHFCRTHPT
-446 IPPVGEFRLS
+446 IAPVGEFRFS

-461 AFADSIQAS
+461 AFVDSIQSS
-470 GFEAGKPAKDVLKVL
+470 GFEAGKPAKQVLQVL

-496 ATKAELDALE
+496 ATSAELDALE
-506 SKLTYDVRAD
+506 AKLAYDIRAD
-516 LLRFRKEV
+516 LMRFRKEI
-524 EPYLLDEIMSRYYYQ
+524 EPFLCDELAHRYYFQ
-539 KGSVQQQLI
+539 KGGVQQQLVG
-548 DDPCIERALQ
+548 DPCVERALQ
-558 VLDSS
+558 VLSS
-563 SDYNAILG
+563 PDEYKKILTPAA
-571 K
+571 KPSVDKKKSKKKKK

>member
-1 MKSEKLITNS
+1 MKGIKTRRFLF
-11 TPPKGGWEVSLPLKG
+11 LPLR
-26 AGGSLLL
+26 GGGGTLLY
-33 IIMCL
+33 IIMCM
-38 LPLCVS
+38 LPLCAA

-162 KGMGTP
+162 KGMLTP

-184 KVRRGQEEKSFLIT
+184 KVRRGEEEKSFRIT
-198 RQMIQLPQ
+198 RQTIQLPQ
-206 VPYAGMLR
+206 VPYFGMLG
-214 DGHTGYIFL
+214 DGQTGYIYL

-229 ACREVREALEE
+229 ACREVRDALDDL
-240 VRRQGAQ
+240 RRQGAN

-280 TKGKMIQT
+280 TRGKMSRT
-288 NREYYTAVEPV
+288 NREYYTATEPV
-299 DSIMPVVV
+299 DSMMPLVV
-307 LVDGG
+307 LVDGA
-312 SASASEIVAGALQDF
+312 SASASEIVSGALQDF

-349 PYHGTLKLTTSRY
+349 PYHGTLKITTSRY

-373 DYRHLNADGSAGIV
+373 DYRHLNADGSAGTV
-387 PDSLTKLFHTAGGRE
+387 PDSLTHLFHTAGGRE

-416 PDSLPTMISELVVSD
+416 PDSLPTMIYELVGSD
-431 EFFDYVTHYCHTHPT
+431 EFFDYVTSYCHAHPT
-446 IPPVGEFRLS
+446 LPPIGQFRLS

-470 GFEAGKPAKDVLKVL
+470 GFEAGKPCREVLGVL
-485 RDVIKREGYQE
+485 RDVVRREGYQE
-496 ATKAELDALE
+496 AVQAELNALE
-506 SKLTYDVRAD
+506 EKLKSDIRAD
-516 LLRFRKEV
+516 LMRFRREV
-524 EPYLLDEIMSRYYYQ
+524 EPYIMDELAHRYYYQ
-539 KGSVQQQLI
+539 RGGVQQQLI

-558 VLDSS
+558 VLSNES
-563 SDYNAILG
+563 EYNNILG